1 MGCFT
6 AGYYDQVKDYLHP
19 YLHSFVHY
27 YKQGDL
33 INLPLYH
40 GCNNNN
46 KKKKKNG
53 TRKLIN
59 YDQGNQ
65 CISPTNNL

>member
-46 KKKKKNG
+46 KKKKKMELEN
-53 TRKLIN
+53 
-59 YDQGNQ
+59 
-65 CISPTNNL
+65 

>member
-40 GCNNNN
+40 GCNNN